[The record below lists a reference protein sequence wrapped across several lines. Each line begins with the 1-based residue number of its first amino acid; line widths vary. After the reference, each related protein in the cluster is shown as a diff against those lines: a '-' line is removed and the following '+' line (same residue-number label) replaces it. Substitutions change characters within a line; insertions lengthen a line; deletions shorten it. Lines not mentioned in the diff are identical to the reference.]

1 MFQHYNVE
9 TVTAHSCCLW
19 VICKHKQT
27 EEIRFSVLSPRTVT
41 AWLKSSA
48 PVVIPVCWWLAPN
61 MLHFKLITQL
71 PLTQGWYFSSN
82 DLISSLSQTE
92 GAEKPQ
98 FVLRCDVWFGQ
109 QCSAQASQDLGGESS
124 LSAASTRNI
133 NCVCG
138 RLTLHANIG
147 CRGSPAR
154 QKEFTVPTRGWW

>member
-27 EEIRFSVLSPRTVT
+27 KEIRFSVLSPRIVT
-41 AWLKSSA
+41 PWL
-48 PVVIPVCWWLAPN
+48 N
-61 MLHFKLITQL
+61 HFKLITQL

-124 LSAASTRNI
+124 LSAASSCNI